1 MKSKKVAEYDKLLR
15 QAKKQPG
22 LVEVVKVYWKYDA
35 LLEQSR
41 RYLENTTPSEYCS
54 AGTSTDQGI

>member
-1 MKSKKVAEYDKLLR
+1 MKSKRATEYDKLLR
-15 QAKKQPG
+15 QAQKQPG
-22 LVEVVKVYWKYDA
+22 LVEVVKVYGKYDA

-41 RYLENTTPSEYCS
+41 RYLDSATQQEYFS

>member
-1 MKSKKVAEYDKLLR
+1 MKSKKAAEYDKLLR
-15 QAKKQPG
+15 QAQKQPG
-22 LVEVVKVYWKYDA
+22 LVEVVKVYGKYDA

-41 RYLENTTPSEYCS
+41 RYLENATPPEYFS

>member
-15 QAKKQPG
+15 QAQKQPG
-22 LVEVVKVYWKYDA
+22 LVEVVKVYGKHDA

-41 RYLENTTPSEYCS
+41 RYLENATPSEYFLT
-54 AGTSTDQGI
+54 GTSTDQGI

>member
-1 MKSKKVAEYDKLLR
+1 MKSKRATEYDKLLR
-15 QAKKQPG
+15 QAQKQPG
-22 LVEVVKVYWKYDA
+22 LVEVVKVYEKYDA

-41 RYLENTTPSEYCS
+41 RYLDSAVPPEYFS

>member
-1 MKSKKVAEYDKLLR
+1 MKSKKATEYDRLLR
-15 QAKKQPG
+15 QTQKQPG
-22 LVEVVKVYWKYDA
+22 LVEVVMVYGKYDA

-41 RYLENTTPSEYCS
+41 RYLDSAMPSEYFS